1 MPRTPALKNNKFWV
15 AWFLAEQCKAEK
27 GVCEKRSGNQLRTAF
42 VRGVCLAPRACFG
55 RGAQLIAGDSRKS
68 NGLRCVRPSTLRR
81 AVSKWPLEK
90 HTRQWGCIACVHSH
104 YAVREVKWP
113 LQMHTRQWAAACM
126 RPFTVR
132 RAGSKMASRDAHTPM
147 GSACIRPWTCTRMR
161 RHRCRN
167 PYLFA

>member
-1 MPRTPALKNNKFWV
+1 MRK
-15 AWFLAEQCKAEK
+15 
-27 GVCEKRSGNQLRTAF
+27 EKRKPAPDSVRSGVGSASRMRRPRGPTDCRRQSKVQWTALRASFDT
-42 VRGVCLAPRACFG
+42 
-55 RGAQLIAGDSRKS
+55 
-68 NGLRCVRPSTLRR
+68 TRR

-104 YAVREVKWP
+104 YAVREVKRP

-132 RAGSKMASRDAHTPM
+132 RAGSKMAFRDAHTPM